1 MKEKIISKATDLFL
15 SLGFK
20 SVTMDDIANK
30 MGMSKKTIYQH
41 FENKNCLVKSCTF
54 HMFDF
59 ISQGIDCIR
68 EDKKN
73 PINELYA
80 IKSFVLKHLKDEK
93 SSPQYQLQK
102 YYPNIFVNLRK
113 RQYKKMNDCV
123 VENLKEGIKEGYFR
137 DDINV
142 DIISKI
148 YFSGMMDLKDT
159 EMFPPQKYSMPLLM
173 ETYLEYHVRAI
184 ATPKGIETLNQI
196 INQSTN
202 K

>member
-41 FENKNCLVKSCTF
+41 FKNKNCLVKSCTF

-59 ISQGIDCIR
+59 ISHGIDCIR
-68 EDKKN
+68 EEKKN
-73 PINELYA
+73 PIYELYA

-102 YYPNIFVNLRK
+102 YYPNIFLNLRK
-113 RQYKKMNDCV
+113 RQYEKMNDCV
-123 VENLKEGIKEGYFR
+123 VENLKEGIKQGYFR

-159 EMFPPQKYSMPLLM
+159 EMFPPQTYSMPLLM